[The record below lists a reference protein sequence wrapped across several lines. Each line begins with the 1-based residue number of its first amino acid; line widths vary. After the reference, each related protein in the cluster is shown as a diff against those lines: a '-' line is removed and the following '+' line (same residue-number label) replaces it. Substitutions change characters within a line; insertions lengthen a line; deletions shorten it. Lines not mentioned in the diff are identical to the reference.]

1 MVMPL
6 PTTLSVLG
14 QERPFLRLVS
24 KSLGSSSSPHTP
36 SGWAAVLAL
45 LNQR

>member
-14 QERPFLRLVS
+14 QERPSLRLVS
-24 KSLGSSSSPHTP
+24 PSVVVLPTHPVGLG
-36 SGWAAVLAL
+36 
-45 LNQR
+45 